1 MDVTCE
7 RCGTE
12 YEFDETLVSDRGT
25 TVKCTNCGHLF
36 KVFRPDKESSA
47 ARAWNI
53 RTADGGTR
61 KLSSLK
67 ELQRLITAGTLT
79 EDDRIARGDEEFK
92 RLGDIAELSTFFA
105 AATTAPGEPDGP
117 GKRDRKQTSPG
128 MAAAPAP
135 PGPSPQ
141 PPPRTPPPP
150 RPEGPRAPPP
160 RRNKSTM
167 LGMGASPAPASAP
180 PPRPPAPDPEDSPT
194 IPEAPR
200 VPAEAAPATPAVP
213 PRRAVPAP
221 PSRPTPS
228 DRPAASR
235 PQSERPLYIDDDEP
249 VVPQRGRSRSGLW
262 VGLVLVVAVAVG
274 VARGWPQIA
283 PLIGLAD
290 EEVEENPAAEHL
302 EPGDEALAG
311 DTVDDYETAL
321 HHYTQALAFDD
332 HDVATLT
339 RLSRAHAL
347 WAQALA
353 FDASDL
359 EAMADEDPARRGEAN
374 AIRREQER
382 HADTA
387 LSRAEDAVRYGSGD
401 ASAEVALSDALRL
414 TGDLERARSRL
425 NRALTLRS
433 EADAETL
440 RVQALVEAASNGGDL
455 SHARDFAEQAVAEDP
470 TMIRARL
477 LYARA
482 LLAASETS
490 GARSQVDAILRR
502 DESHE
507 RAMALRDAIDEGR
520 PPAPATSGEAEG
532 DAGIEEA
539 SPEDEDEAVDE
550 EEPSG
555 SGDGPASAGGGRR
568 GSRGD
573 DSGGTP
579 SGRDYSFYVRRAD
592 ELRGRSQYGP
602 AREHY
607 EAALSQRPSGSE
619 ALNGMGNV
627 LLQTGDPS
635 GAAARFRQAASQG
648 YGEAYIGLGRAYR
661 RLGRNADALASF
673 ERYLQRMPSGPH
685 AAVARRQIEELRR
698 LGGGGGGGGGS
709 GGGGG
714 GGAGGGSGGGSD
726 SPPPGDQLPPPRDVQ
741 NPPPPDVP
749 AIDSEP

>member
-53 RTADGGTR
+53 RTADGGAR

-79 EDDRIARGDEEFK
+79 EDDQIARGNEEFK

-105 AATTAPGEPDGP
+105 AAVTSESTDVDGL
-117 GKRDRKQTSPG
+117 GKRERKQTSPG
-128 MAAAPAP
+128 MTAAPT
-135 PGPSPQ
+135 PSPRPTPQ

-160 RRNKSTM
+160 RRNKNTM
-167 LGMGASPAPASAP
+167 LGMGSSPAPSSAP
-180 PPRPPAPDPEDSPT
+180 PPRPPSPDVSAPT
-194 IPEAPR
+194 IPDAPR
-200 VPAEAAPATPAVP
+200 VPVESAPTPAVP

-221 PSRPTPS
+221 PRKATPS
-228 DRPAASR
+228 ERPAAAR
-235 PQSERPLYIDDDEP
+235 APSERPLYIDDDEP
-249 VVPQRGRSRSGLW
+249 VVPKRGRSRSGLW
-262 VGLVLVVAVAVG
+262 VGLVLLVAVAVG
-274 VARGWPQIA
+274 IALGWPQIA
-283 PLIGLAD
+283 PLIGLAE
-290 EEVEENPAAEHL
+290 EEVEENPAAAHI

-311 DTVDDYETAL
+311 DTVDAYESAL

-347 WAQALA
+347 WAQALS
-353 FDASDL
+353 FDAADL
-359 EAMADEDPARRGEAN
+359 EATADEDPARRGEAN

-425 NRALTLRS
+425 NRALTLDG

-440 RVQALVEAASNGGDL
+440 RVQALVEAAAHDGDL

-482 LLAASETS
+482 LLAA
-490 GARSQVDAILRR
+490 GDVPAARSQVDAILRR
-502 DESHE
+502 DESHA
-507 RAMALRDAIDEGR
+507 RATALRDAIEEGR
-520 PPAPATSGEAEG
+520 PPAPAGSGEAVADGGVG
-532 DAGIEEA
+532 DDAP
-539 SPEDEDEAVDE
+539 PEDEGGDE
-550 EEPSG
+550 EPPPSTGRGEPATG
-555 SGDGPASAGGGRR
+555 TGGRR
-568 GSRGD
+568 RGGSDEGGGA
-573 DSGGTP
+573 SGGAP
-579 SGRDYSFYVRRAD
+579 SGRDYSWYVRRAD

-607 EAALSQRPSGSE
+607 EAALAQRPSGSE

-627 LLQTGDPS
+627 LLQTGDAN

-661 RLGRNADALASF
+661 RLGRSSDAIASF

-685 AAVARRQIEELRR
+685 ASVARRQIEELR
-698 LGGGGGGGGGS
+698 GSSGGS
-709 GGGGG
+709 GGST
-714 GGAGGGSGGGSD
+714 GGGSTGGGSTGDD

-741 NPPPPDVP
+741 NPPPADVP